1 MSRLKGHYFCRTSL
15 PLNASIYHSR
25 CVAKPGG
32 GGLPCD
38 FPNIKKN
45 RNLENVSV
53 CVHIWI
59 KFSIRNAFLRVF
71 RWKKSKI
78 FPDGASYPGF

>member
-1 MSRLKGHYFCRTSL
+1 MSRLEGHYFCRTSL

-38 FPNIKKN
+38 FLNIKKQ
-45 RNLENVSV
+45 EFGKYVSDY
-53 CVHIWI
+53 VHIWV
-59 KFSIRNAFLRVF
+59 KFSIRNAFVRVS